1 MLLFILRFPDEP
13 EIMLVFSSSGEGLGR
28 VEVGVTGTDFYW
40 GWLRIE
46 DSECF
51 YSWERDSDGFLVWI
65 GLGFVTTGM
74 LSALLMV

>member
-13 EIMLVFSSSGEGLGR
+13 EMMLVFSSSGAGLGR

-51 YSWERDSDGFLVWI
+51 
-65 GLGFVTTGM
+65 
-74 LSALLMV
+74 